1 MDWEAVETAI
11 SSVTGEQFA
20 ASSAQSLDGG
30 CINEAYCLADGY
42 RRYFVK
48 LNRAGLEDMFAA
60 EEAGLAAI
68 RETGAIRCPAPLC
81 HGSDGGR
88 SWLVLEF
95 IELSSPRRDSGAAL
109 GERLAA
115 LHRHTGATFGFH
127 RDNFIGA
134 TPQPNRPEA
143 DWVRFWRE
151 QRLGVQ
157 LGLAAH
163 NGAPGRLLDSGR
175 RLLDGLPAFFAGYRP
190 VPSLLHGDLWGGNRG
205 ATTAGEPVIFDPA
218 VYYGDREADLAMTE
232 LFGGFDERFY
242 QSYRQSWPL
251 DPGYETRKV
260 LYNLYHILNH
270 DNLFGGGY
278 AARAQSM
285 IDRLLAELS

>member
-1 MDWEAVETAI
+1 MDWRAVEAAI
-11 SSVTGEQFA
+11 SSATGEPFMA
-20 ASSAQSLDGG
+20 RSARGLGGG
-30 CINEAYCLADGY
+30 CINEAYCLADGH
-42 RRYFVK
+42 RQYFVK

-60 EEAGLAAI
+60 EAAGLAAI
-68 RETGAIRCPAPLC
+68 RDTGAILCPAPLG
-81 HGSDGGR
+81 HGRDGDR
-88 SWLVLEF
+88 SWLVLDYL
-95 IELSSPRRDSGAAL
+95 ELASPRGDDSALL

-115 LHRHTGATFGFH
+115 LHRHTGDTFGFH
-127 RDNFIGA
+127 RDNYIGA
-134 TPQPNRPEA
+134 TPQPNRPIA

-151 QRLGVQ
+151 RRLGVQ
-157 LGLAAH
+157 LDLATG
-163 NGAPGRLLDSGR
+163 NGAPGRLLDRGR
-175 RLLDGLPAFFAGYRP
+175 RLLQDLPAFFAGYQP

-205 ATTAGEPVIFDPA
+205 CTAAGEPVIFDPA
-218 VYYGDREADLAMTE
+218 AYYGDREADLAMTE

-278 AARAQSM
+278 AAQAQGM
-285 IDRLLAELS
+285 VDRLLAELS